1 MNSLVEKALVG
12 SALGDDALV
21 GASSAE
27 HTAEAVFLNFFL
39 IEQQLGEDKLGKR
52 GTQPVVV
59 HMQF

>member
-12 SALGDDALV
+12 SALGDDVLV

-27 HTAEAVFLNFFL
+27 RTVEGGFPEFFL

-52 GTQPVVV
+52 GTQW
-59 HMQF
+59 